1 MNICYYCLMKLN
13 ELKLTNPYLALPD
26 ECHDRVKP
34 APLTKPF
41 LIHANESVAEML
53 GIDREELHTDRFVD
67 FVNGAYHPEGSDTF
81 AMCYAG
87 HQFGFFVDRLGDGRA
102 INIGT
107 LNGLHMQLKGAG
119 QTKYSRSGDGR
130 AVLRSSIREYL
141 MSEAMHG
148 LGIETTRA
156 LALIG
161 SEHSV
166 YRQEWEKGAIVLR
179 VSPSW
184 VRFGTFEYFA
194 HKKKFKELEALAD
207 YAIAESY
214 PHLAGAE
221 DGYALFFE
229 EVVERTARLMAEWQA
244 VGFNHGVM
252 NTDNMSIAGLT
263 IDYGPYAFLDD
274 YDEGYICNHTDQYGR
289 YSFGNQPSI
298 GEWNLRAL
306 MAALLPLIQSEKME
320 ESMTGYWKVYRE
332 HYTQL
337 MARKMG
343 LDEVQEGDLD
353 LIRHMLGT
361 LQGLHIDY
369 TLFFRTLS
377 RYTGDRAAILKLGL
391 YHQPMKDWLDDY
403 DKRLSQNSS
412 TQSEREER
420 MLKTNP
426 KFVLKNYMLQE
437 VIDAA
442 HEHDFTP
449 LDALFR
455 IAQDPYAEHPEFE
468 HWAGATPDVHKNN
481 KLSCSS

>member
-1 MNICYYCLMKLN
+1 MKLN
-13 ELKLTNPYLALPD
+13 ELKLTNPYLNLPD

-34 APLTKPF
+34 APLKNAF
-41 LIHANESVAEML
+41 LIHANEEVAKML
-53 GIDREELHTDRFVD
+53 DIDVEELNTESFAA
-67 FVNGAYHPEGSDTF
+67 FANGALALEGSDTF

-87 HQFGFFVDRLGDGRA
+87 HQFGFFVERLGDGRA

-107 LNGLHMQLKGAG
+107 INNLHMQLKGAG

-156 LALIG
+156 LALMG
-161 SEHSV
+161 SKHEV
-166 YRQEWEKGAIVLR
+166 YRQTWEKGAMVLR

-194 HKKKFKELEALAD
+194 HKKKYKELEALAD

-214 PHLAGAE
+214 PHLVDE
-221 DGYALFFE
+221 ENKYFYFFA
-229 EVVERTARLMAEWQA
+229 EVVGKTARLMAEWQA

-274 YDEGYICNHTDQYGR
+274 YDFAFICNHTDQYGR
-289 YSFGNQPSI
+289 YSFGSQPNV

-306 MAALLPLIQSEKME
+306 MVALAPLVKSDELQ
-320 ESMTGYWKVYRE
+320 KVMGHYSKFYTE
-332 HYTQL
+332 HYLNL
-337 MARKMG
+337 MTKKLG
-343 LDEVQEGDLD
+343 FDQHKDEDLN
-353 LIRHMLGT
+353 LIKHLLGMM
-361 LQGLHIDY
+361 QGLSIDY

-377 RYTGDRAAILKLGL
+377 RYNGDRKELLKLGL
-391 YHQPMKDWLDDY
+391 YHTPMNDWLHDY
-403 DKRLSQNSS
+403 DERLEENSS
-412 TQSEREER
+412 TEEER
-420 MLKTNP
+420 QAKMLQTNP

-437 VIDAA
+437 AIDKA
-442 HEHDFTP
+442 EEGDYT
-449 LDALFR
+449 LVNDLFD
-455 IAQDPYAEHPEFE
+455 IAQNPYAEHEE
-468 HWAGATPDVHKNN
+468 HEPWAEATPDEFKNR

>member
-1 MNICYYCLMKLN
+1 MKLN
-13 ELKLTNPYLALPD
+13 EIKLTNPYLSLPS

-34 APLTKPF
+34 APLNEVF

-53 GIDREELHTDRFVD
+53 GIDKDELKTEAFVD
-67 FVNGAYHPEGSDTF
+67 LANGALQPEGSDTF

-87 HQFGFFVDRLGDGRA
+87 HQFGFFVERLGDGRA

-141 MSEAMHG
+141 MSEAMFG

-156 LALIG
+156 LALLG
-161 SEHSV
+161 SKHSV

-194 HKKKFKELEALAD
+194 HKKKYEELEALAD

-214 PHLAGAE
+214 PHLMDE
-221 DGYALFFE
+221 ENKYFYFFA
-229 EVVERTARLMAEWQA
+229 EVVGKTARLMAEWQA

-274 YDEGYICNHTDQYGR
+274 YDFNYICNHTDQYGR
-289 YSFGNQPSI
+289 YSFGSQPNV

-306 MAALLPLIQSEKME
+306 MVALASLVKTEELQKIMGQYSTFYTNHYLSLMTKKLGFDTHSDDDLELIKHLLGMLQSL
-320 ESMTGYWKVYRE
+320 SV
-332 HYTQL
+332 
-337 MARKMG
+337 
-343 LDEVQEGDLD
+343 
-353 LIRHMLGT
+353 
-361 LQGLHIDY
+361 DY

-377 RYTGDRAAILKLGL
+377 RYDGERKELLKLGL
-391 YHQPMKDWLDDY
+391 YHTPMNDWLDDY
-403 DKRLSQNSS
+403 DTRLEQNRSC
-412 TQSEREER
+412 TEER
-420 MLKTNP
+420 QEKMLKTNP
-426 KFVLKNYMLQE
+426 KYVLKNYMLQE
-437 VIDAA
+437 AIDAA
-442 HEHDFTP
+442 ENGEYTLVED
-449 LDALFR
+449 LFK
-455 IAQDPYAEHPEFE
+455 IAHDPYAEHEAYE
-468 HWAGATPDVHKNN
+468 KWSGVTPDEFKNR